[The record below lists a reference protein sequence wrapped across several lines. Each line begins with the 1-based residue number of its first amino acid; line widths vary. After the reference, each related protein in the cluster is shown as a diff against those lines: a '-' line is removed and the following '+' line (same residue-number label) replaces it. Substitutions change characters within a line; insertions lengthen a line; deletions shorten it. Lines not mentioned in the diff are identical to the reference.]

1 MATSIKAVSK
11 LREAADIAHLQNIV
25 AHLDEGIVPIDPDG
39 SILWANDAA
48 LAMHGARTLGDLG
61 ANVAEFRSRFKLH
74 CRDRTQLDHGHYPID
89 RVVAGEAFASVTV
102 EVTRAGRS
110 EPEWVHQ
117 VRSLVLTDREGHPD
131 CLVLIIRNDSEQFEA
146 EHSFEQAFNA
156 NPAPALI
163 CRLSDLRFLK
173 ANQGFL
179 DMTGYAEKDIAG
191 RSIYELDIFKQATD
205 RELAKERL
213 AHGKTVPQME
223 TELELPDGGPKLV
236 VVAGQT
242 IDLRDEPCMLFT
254 FADLEPRRQVETA
267 QRHSEE
273 RFAGAFQLAPVA
285 MVVASL
291 KDHRL
296 CNANA
301 AFDEL
306 TGHDDE
312 HVAGRTPSDL
322 TLWDSADTRRRL
334 ERELASAGRLNRV
347 DARIRTKDAK
357 LLDCLVS
364 AAPIT
369 MDRDPC
375 VLWVIQDITERRQS
389 ELELVTAIEAVMQ
402 DASWFSRNV
411 LEKLANLRLRQ
422 PDVAPREVAK
432 LTKREKQV
440 LELVCQ
446 GLDDTAISTILAMSR
461 NTVRNHVAR
470 IYAKIGVKKRG
481 VAIVWACEHGL
492 AHGDS
497 ARVKAK
503 AKGERGLRAD

>member
-1 MATSIKAVSK
+1 MATNIKAVTK
-11 LREAADIAHLQNIV
+11 LREAADVTHLQSIV
-25 AHLDEGIVPIDPDG
+25 AHLDEGIVLIDRERT
-39 SILWANDAA
+39 ILWANDAA
-48 LAMHGARTLGDLG
+48 LAMHGVRTLSDLG
-61 ANVAEFRSRFKLH
+61 ANVAEFRTRFKLH
-74 CRDRTQLDHGHYPID
+74 TRERAPLDHGQYPID
-89 RVVAGEAFASVTV
+89 RVVAGEAFAGVTV
-102 EVTRAGRS
+102 EVTRAGRN

-117 VRSLVLTDREGHPD
+117 VRSLILTGRDGAPD
-131 CLVLIIRNDSEQFEA
+131 CLVLIIRDDSEQFEA

-156 NPAPALI
+156 NPAPALL
-163 CRLSDLRFLK
+163 CRLADLRFLK

-179 DMTGYAEKDIAG
+179 DMTGFAEDDIAG
-191 RSIYELDIFKQATD
+191 RSIYEFDIFEHAAD
-205 RELAKERL
+205 RELAKEHL
-213 AHGKTVPQME
+213 AKGNTVPQME
-223 TELELPDGGPKLV
+223 TELELPGGSRKLV

-242 IDLRDEPCMLFT
+242 IELRDEPCMLFT
-254 FADLEPRRQVETA
+254 FADLEPRRVAETA
-267 QRHSEE
+267 LRHSEE

-301 AFDEL
+301 AFNEL

-312 HVAGRTPSDL
+312 HVVGRTPSDL
-322 TLWDSADTRRRL
+322 TLWDSGDTRRRL
-334 ERELASAGRLNRV
+334 ERELAANARL
-347 DARIRTKDAK
+347 DKAEARIKTKDGK

-369 MDRDPC
+369 MGGDPC
-375 VLWVIQDITERRQS
+375 ILWVIQDITERRQS
-389 ELELVTAIEAVMQ
+389 ELDLVTAIEAVMQ

-411 LEKLANLRLRQ
+411 LEKLANLRSRQ
-422 PDVAPREVAK
+422 ADVPPREVAE

-446 GLDDTAISTILAMSR
+446 GLDDSAISTTLGMSR

-470 IYAKIGVKKRG
+470 IYAKIGVNKRG
-481 VAIVWACEHGL
+481 AAIVWARERGL

-497 ARVKAK
+497 ARGKA
-503 AKGERGLRAD
+503 RAGG